1 MGTNIEYL
9 DVMTKKARGRNT
21 CLNLRVFS
29 FFYTK
34 MKELD
39 EFVKPLM
46 ETSYVLGSTE
56 VTLLISA
63 VKSSL
68 QNKI

>member
-1 MGTNIEYL
+1 
-9 DVMTKKARGRNT
+9 
-21 CLNLRVFS
+21 
-29 FFYTK
+29 

-56 VTLLISA
+56 ATLLIRA

>member
-1 MGTNIEYL
+1 
-9 DVMTKKARGRNT
+9 
-21 CLNLRVFS
+21 
-29 FFYTK
+29 

-46 ETSYVLGSTE
+46 ETSSVLGSTE